1 MASVASLGLQNP
13 SGLPYL
19 ITEGIVDKPDC
30 SLGWHIS
37 SNEVEDM
44 AGEEEIVV
52 TEYCVVWSQGG
63 IVRRVFRFDGN
74 RGEGEKSGREKIR
87 LAVLTWFPS
96 HAKPKMAEDGGRR
109 GSTSDITAKPGTFAA
124 STGNFTRARSCGFQ
138 PPNAR
143 ATRSRALV
151 VFLKTQAH
159 VYFLSGAS
167 HVLHMPFEVERAL
180 PSPKGLIIQ
189 RKLPSPAQIT
199 LNPSPVLPPVPLNSF
214 VSTQQQPWSNSSSQA
229 TTHNDV
235 LGPPDPVVLPHLYNE
250 ILSLSRT
257 DAASNL
263 PSLYSLTD
271 PELEMGLIV
280 TAPSTHL
287 GSFSGSQGP
296 NLTQPGA
303 LNPAEV
309 MVYISVPDEFKLLS
323 SVDSDLAL
331 SLAVTVNLETRMYTV
346 WNVTYIEPEPAS
358 AAAPSRTPVTSG
370 TLSRRRSSYGPGT
383 GTGATTPIGYAPA
396 ASRESFGGVVRGQTV
411 TGSSST
417 NPAIGPRIDKDL
429 TAQEDQFASSLDPD
443 YGKGGAPARISRR
456 VSSLVARADLS
467 TNHDRLAF
475 SGLASGG
482 SSNTN
487 TAHNGNLRRG
497 DSFGGY
503 SARGSIGGSLG
514 PNRRGSVPGTSS
526 FSNSGYHD
534 VPVDDLLEELNA
546 SGDFEGLGGVGIR
559 EARDSLR
566 KEVVMTKIESFGID
580 QVASRDGT
588 PISGDA
594 LKIFTL
600 VPPRPSISAD
610 GEGKSIVMC
619 IVNTLDQKLL
629 NLTFQIRSR
638 GALNI
643 SYHGKHRSS
652 SAASIVGK
660 RITPFLT
667 DVERANGVIDAVKLT
682 DGDIARILVLS
693 RTGDGQG
700 ELTLRAPWSPVVRIV
715 LPTNLYISNPHQ
727 SGHVPLPTRRREGGL
742 RRVSSQGPKSLHR
755 ICQETKGGKVTIVDE
770 DGKRHRL
777 RIQMKPRN
785 KLVGK
790 VLDVCRWV
798 LPGNERGGEGVSAG
812 WWCVLRWLQE
822 RRCTATDKEWM
833 ALVIV
838 IWSMV
843 VGFIDIN
850 PSSTVE
856 KKKRRKSGV
865 PRSGN
870 GENPDLSSWE
880 VMLGG
885 GENRRI
891 RSSPGWIK
899 GHGWIWGQGG
909 EDTQPHVQSP
919 ELLSEF
925 APLKLGKKNTLLVDC
940 FVLAGEFM
948 SQAGEE
954 AAGIGGYLPTA
965 TGKDPEVRRN
975 ALATILVGLHLLR
988 EEMKLNVT
996 TADSDAKVLAPIL
1009 TQIGSWLG
1017 WEMWSS
1023 RDTSYYGLEDVEM
1036 DEWSF
1041 VEGAWGDAG
1050 PYLTRIS
1057 S

>member
-1 MASVASLGLQNP
+1 MASVASLGIHNP

-19 ITEGIVDKPDC
+19 ITEGIVDKSDC
-30 SLGWHIS
+30 SLGWHITG
-37 SNEVEDM
+37 NEVGDM

-52 TEYCVVWSQGG
+52 TEYCIVWSQGG

-96 HAKPKMAEDGGRR
+96 HAGPKMAEDAGQL
-109 GSTSDITAKPGTFAA
+109 GSTSDISAKPEAFATN
-124 STGNFTRARSCGFQ
+124 TGNSTQAGPCGFQ

-143 ATRSRALV
+143 AARSRALV

-199 LNPSPVLPPVPLNSF
+199 LGPSPVLPPVPLNSF
-214 VSTQQQPWSNSSSQA
+214 VSTQQQSWSISSSQVTA
-229 TTHNDV
+229 HNDV
-235 LGPPDPVVLPHLYNE
+235 PGPPDLVVLPHLYNE
-250 ILSLSRT
+250 ILSLSHT

-280 TAPSTHL
+280 TAPSTYL
-287 GSFSGSQGP
+287 SSFSGSQGHSS
-296 NLTQPGA
+296 TQSGP

-323 SVDSDLAL
+323 SVDSILTP

-358 AAAPSRTPVTSG
+358 SVAPSRTPVTSG

-383 GTGATTPIGYAPA
+383 GTGATTPIGYAPT
-396 ASRESFGGVVRGQTV
+396 ASRESFGGAIRGQPV
-411 TGSSST
+411 TGPSIL
-417 NPAIGPRIDKDL
+417 NPAVGPRMERDL

-482 SSNTN
+482 SASTG
-487 TAHNGNLRRG
+487 AVHNGNLRRG
-497 DSFGGY
+497 DSLGGY
-503 SARGSIGGSLG
+503 STRGSFGGSFG
-514 PNRRGSVPGTSS
+514 PNRRGSVPGTGS

-546 SGDFEGLGGVGIR
+546 GGDFEGFGGMGIR
-559 EARDSLR
+559 EARESLR
-566 KEVVMTKIESFGID
+566 KEVVMTKIESFGTD
-580 QVASRDGT
+580 QLAPRDSA
-588 PISGDA
+588 PVSGDM

-600 VPPRPSISAD
+600 VPPSPSTSAD
-610 GEGKSIVMC
+610 GEGESIVMC
-619 IVNTLDQKLL
+619 IVNTSDLKLL
-629 NLTFQIRSR
+629 ILTFQIRSR
-638 GALNI
+638 GALSA
-643 SYHGKHRSS
+643 SYPGKQRSS
-652 SAASIVGK
+652 SAAPTVGK
-660 RITPFLT
+660 RMTPFLA

-693 RTGDGQG
+693 RTEDGQD
-700 ELTLRAPWSPVVRIV
+700 ELTLRAPWSPVVRIA
-715 LPTNLYISNPHQ
+715 LPANLTIYNPHQ
-727 SGHVPLPTRRREGGL
+727 LGHVPFPARKREGGL
-742 RRVSSQGPKSLHR
+742 RRVFSQGPKSLHR
-755 ICQETKGGKVTIVDE
+755 IFQETKGGKVTIVDE

-790 VLDVCRWV
+790 ILDVCRWV
-798 LPGNERGGEGVSAG
+798 LPGNERGGEGVFVG
-812 WWCVLRWLQE
+812 WWHVRRWLEQ
-822 RRCTATDKEWM
+822 RGCTVVDEEWM

-838 IWSMV
+838 IWSMAV
-843 VGFIDIN
+843 SFIDI
-850 PSSTVE
+850 SSSSILG
-856 KKKRRKSGV
+856 KQKRRKGGV
-865 PRSGN
+865 PRSSN
-870 GENPDLSSWE
+870 GENIDLSSWE
-880 VMLGG
+880 VMLSG
-885 GENRRI
+885 NRHI
-891 RSSPGWIK
+891 SSSPEWTR
-899 GHGWIWGQGG
+899 GHGWVWGQGG
-909 EDTQPHVQSP
+909 EDKQSHTRRP
-919 ELLSEF
+919 ELLPEF
-925 APLKLGKKNTLLVDC
+925 TPLKLSKKNALLADSI
-940 FVLAGEFM
+940 VLASEFM

-988 EEMKLNVT
+988 EEMKLDVT
-996 TADSDAKVLAPIL
+996 TADSDAKVLTPIL
-1009 TQIGSWLG
+1009 AQVGSWLG

-1023 RDTSYYGLEDVEM
+1023 RETSYYGLEDAEI
-1036 DEWSF
+1036 DEWLF
-1041 VEGAWGDAG
+1041 VEGVWGVPW
-1050 PYLTRIS
+1050 PYLMLIS